1 MTVKAT
7 LTNKTLR
14 KERQGCGCTSDIDNI
29 FDRAASGKSLV
40 KNRQTLTIDYVPDH
54 LPFRDEEARGLAETL
69 STVLKKDPGRPSN
82 LLLFGKPGTGKTAV
96 VKSVVDRLIK
106 KASEIGIEITVPVI
120 NAKLANSAY
129 KILYEIAEYMGI
141 NRQEKKVHF
150 TGLSM
155 GEATDR
161 ILQFIQ
167 KNRMHVILVIDEI
180 DSLVDKNGDDVLYSI
195 TRANERMAKGGFV
208 TLIGIS
214 NSLTF
219 KDKLDP
225 RVRSSLSEEEMVFN
239 PYGVEQLRQIL
250 SERARIAFNDGAI
263 TDAAINLCAAI
274 AGREHGDARKAIDLL
289 RVAAELAE
297 RAHAGK
303 VEEKHV
309 RAAQEKIEKDTNLE
323 VIRNAT
329 LHEKLVIVAITKS
342 KNGNTGEVYE
352 IYSSL
357 CTQANHDPLTQR
369 RMTQIISRM
378 DQLGLISTDI
388 INQGRYGRS
397 QKIKAAV
404 PLATIRAALKDDTVL
419 SEFID

>member
-1 MTVKAT
+1 M
-7 LTNKTLR
+7 
-14 KERQGCGCTSDIDNI
+14 
-29 FDRAASGKSLV
+29 
-40 KNRQTLTIDYVPDH
+40 
-54 LPFRDEEARGLAETL
+54 
-69 STVLKKDPGRPSN
+69 
-82 LLLFGKPGTGKTAV
+82 LFGKPGTGKTAV
-96 VKSVVDRLIK
+96 VKSVVDRLTK
-106 KASEIGIEITVPVI
+106 KAAELGIEITVPVI

-155 GEATDR
+155 GEAIDR

-167 KNRMHVILVIDEI
+167 KNKMHVILVIDEI
-180 DSLVDKNGDDVLYSI
+180 DSLVDRNGDDILYSF
-195 TRANERMAKGGFV
+195 TRANERMAKGGFI

-250 SERARIAFNDGAI
+250 SERAEIAFNDGAI
-263 TDAAINLCAAI
+263 TSAAINLCAAI
-274 AGREHGDARKAIDLL
+274 AGKEHGDARKAIDLL

-297 RAHAGK
+297 RAHSGK

-309 RAAQEKIEKDTNLE
+309 RAAQEKIEKDTTLE
-323 VIRNAT
+323 AIRDAT
-329 LHEKLVIVAITKS
+329 LHEKLVIVAITRS
-342 KNGNTGEVYE
+342 KNGYTGEVYE

-357 CTQANHDPLTQR
+357 CKQADHDPLTQR

-378 DQLGLISTDI
+378 DQLGLLSTDI
-388 INQGRYGRS
+388 ISQGRYGRS
-397 QKIKAAV
+397 QKIKATV
-404 PLATIRAALKDDTVL
+404 PLATIKAALKDDAVL